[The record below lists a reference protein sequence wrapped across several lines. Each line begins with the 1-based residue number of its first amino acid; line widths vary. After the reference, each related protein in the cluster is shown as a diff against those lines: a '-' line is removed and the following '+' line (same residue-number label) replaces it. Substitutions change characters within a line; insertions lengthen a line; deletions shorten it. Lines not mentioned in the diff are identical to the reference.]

1 MSSPSKVKLAGA
13 MALALATGGC
23 FTPLYGEAAHPG
35 LSDDM
40 RAIVVAP
47 INPPGEGGKTSPTGI
62 AYGVDRVDRVGHYL
76 RDDLIFAL
84 NGTGETPPPKYRL
97 VVSTTQFTATPTIES
112 QEGLAT
118 AAIVQITATY
128 RLQQYDGGA
137 AILTGTAVSSK
148 TQDIFLT
155 RYGNL
160 RAARDSE
167 IRIAKSLAD
176 EIELRIAAGL
186 ADKGA
191 H

>member
-47 INPPGEGGKTSPTGI
+47 INPPGEWKPSPTGI
-62 AYGVDRVDRVGHYL
+62 ASGVDRVDRVGHYL

-84 NGTGETPPPKYRL
+84 NGTGAAPPPKYRL

-118 AAIVQITATY
+118 AATMQITATY
-128 RLQQYDGGA
+128 RLQRYDGGA

-176 EIELRIAAGL
+176 EIELRIAAGH